1 MNTTLSIDQIWKLLH
16 SIPDPEV
23 PAISIVELGVVRNV
37 EFTDADV
44 VITMTPT
51 YSGCPALKAMEDDIK
66 STLSKEGINSVKV
79 KMVYKPAWTTD
90 WLSEETKAKL
100 EAYGIAPPVGR
111 SSDQLLPF
119 ATLKTKVS
127 CPFCKSENTKL
138 TSQFGSTAC
147 KALYYCDGCHQPFEH
162 FKCH

>member
-1 MNTTLSIDQIWKLLH
+1 MNTTLSIDQIWKLLQ

-37 EFTDADV
+37 EFEEGGV
-44 VITMTPT
+44 LITMTPT
-51 YSGCPALKAMEDDIK
+51 YSGCPALKAMEDDIR
-66 STLSKEGINSVKV
+66 STLAKEGIHSVKV

-119 ATLKTKVS
+119 STLKSEVH
-127 CPFCKSENTKL
+127 CPFCKSASTKL

-147 KALYYCDGCHQPFEH
+147 KALYYCDSCHQPFEH